1 MQDFPANSAK
11 ARARSEPPQV
21 GPPEKIERV
30 TSAEVNRRKRGVGR
44 QFRETFIGGNARMAG
59 EYMLVEV
66 VIPAIQ
72 DTMIDAFQGGI
83 ERLIRGETR
92 PRRRSVASSAYSNA
106 PHVNYQG
113 MSTSRPPTSSSSGQS
128 LSRRSRSRQE
138 FDEIVISSRVEAEQV
153 LDLMFEWLSRYGMVR
168 VSDLYE
174 MTGIASS
181 HTDHKWGW
189 TNLSGAGLKRLP
201 RDGGFLLNLPAP
213 EELRA

>member
-1 MQDFPANSAK
+1 MQDFPSNSAK

-21 GPPEKIERV
+21 ERPERIERV

-59 EYMLVEV
+59 EYMLLEV

-72 DTMIDAFQGGI
+72 ETMIEAFQGGI
-83 ERLIRGETR
+83 ERMIRGETR
-92 PRRRSVASSAYSNA
+92 PRRRSSSSYSNTA
-106 PHVNYQG
+106 HVNYNG
-113 MSTSRPPTSSSSGQS
+113 ISTNRPPTSASSGQS

-138 FDEIVISSRVEAEQV
+138 FDEIVIPSRSEAEQV
-153 LDLMFEWLSRYGMVR
+153 LDLMFEWLSRYGQVR

-181 HTDHKWGW
+181 HADHKWGW